1 MLSTFSYE
9 MMKHCM
15 QERPIQ
21 KNKNNSIIEMGA
33 VKRKPPVSKDITN
46 KQSDSSHLNKR
57 DVGLFSVT

>member
-1 MLSTFSYE
+1 MFSRLSYE

-33 VKRKPPVSKDITN
+33 VKRKPSVSKDITN
-46 KQSDSSHLNKR
+46 KQSRSSSK
-57 DVGLFSVT
+57 SSK